1 MSKEIVQSDYDIKI
15 MQVDDIKPYKNNPR
29 QVNQNSID
37 QVKKSIQQNKF
48 SNVIVVDKNNEVIA
62 GHTRLEAAKQL
73 NMTELPVFVAKK
85 LDDNAV
91 KRLRLL
97 DNRLTELT
105 PWDLDKLIEET
116 TAIELDADVEALF
129 EPLLKQDLSEFDLSD
144 DNYESTDENYSNPI
158 IQYVM
163 IFDSEDQQNIWYSF
177 LQRLKEDFPKHET
190 HASRIAEYIKKLNIP
205 IN

>member
-1 MSKEIVQSDYDIKI
+1 MSQEIVQNDYDIKI
-15 MQVDDIKPYKNNPR
+15 MQVDDIKPYQNNPR
-29 QVNQNSID
+29 QINQSSIE

-48 SNVIVVDKNNEVIA
+48 SNVIIVDKNNEVIA

-73 NMTELPVFVAKK
+73 NIAELPVFVAKK

-105 PWDLDKLIEET
+105 AWDLEKLLEET
-116 TAIELDADVEALF
+116 TQIELDEDVEALF
-129 EPLLKQDLSEFDLSD
+129 EPLLSQDLSEFDLSD
-144 DNYESTDENYSNPI
+144 DDYEPQEENYSNSI

-163 IFDSEDQQNIWYSF
+163 IFDNEDQQDLWY
-177 LQRLKEDFPKHET
+177 
-190 HASRIAEYIKKLNIP
+190 
-205 IN
+205 

>member
-1 MSKEIVQSDYDIKI
+1 MSKEIVQNDYDIKI
-15 MQVDDIKPYKNNPR
+15 MQVDDIKPYQNNPR
-29 QVNQNSID
+29 QINQNSID
-37 QVKKSIQQNKF
+37 QVKKSIQQNSF
-48 SNVIVVDKNNEVIA
+48 SNVIVVDKNNEIIA

-105 PWDLDKLIEET
+105 AWDLEKLVEET
-116 TAIELDADVEALF
+116 TQIELDADVEALF

-144 DNYESTDENYSNPI
+144 DGYEPQEENYSNAI

-163 IFDSEDQQNIWYSF
+163 IFDNEDQQDLWYNF
-177 LQRLKEDFPKHET
+177 LGRLREDFPKHET

-205 IN
+205 IK

>member
-1 MSKEIVQSDYDIKI
+1 MSQEIVQNDYDIKI
-15 MQVDDIKPYKNNPR
+15 MQVDDIKPYQNNPR
-29 QVNQNSID
+29 QINQSSIE

-48 SNVIVVDKNNEVIA
+48 SNVIIVDKNNEVIA

-73 NMTELPVFVAKK
+73 NIAELPVFVAKK

-105 PWDLDKLIEET
+105 AWDLEKLLEET
-116 TAIELDADVEALF
+116 TQIELDEDVEALF
-129 EPLLKQDLSEFDLSD
+129 EPLLSQDLSEFDLSD
-144 DNYESTDENYSNPI
+144 DDYEPQEENYSNSI

-163 IFDSEDQQNIWYSF
+163 IFDNEDQQDLWYNF
-177 LQRLKEDFPKHET
+177 LARLREDYPKHET
-190 HASRIAEYIKKLNIP
+190 HASRIAEYIKSLKIEKN
-205 IN
+205 

>member
-1 MSKEIVQSDYDIKI
+1 MSQEIIKNDYIIKV
-15 MQVDDIKPYKNNPR
+15 MNVEDIKPYQNNPR
-29 QVNQNSID
+29 QINAESIK

-73 NMTELPVFVAKK
+73 GMKELPVFIAKD
-85 LDDNAV
+85 LDENAV

-105 PWDLDKLIEET
+105 AWDLEKLVEET
-116 TAIELDADVEALF
+116 NTIDLDEDVEALF
-129 EPLLKQDLSEFDLSD
+129 APLLNDDFSEFDLTD
-144 DNYESTDENYSNPI
+144 DNYEEAQETYSNPI

-163 IFDSEDQQNIWYSF
+163 IFDDEEQQLLWYNFLGRLREDYPS
-177 LQRLKEDFPKHET
+177 HET
-190 HASRIAEYIKKLNIP
+190 HASRIAEYITKLKIP
-205 IN
+205 IK